1 MSEELKG
8 IEVLGA
14 EVKDL
19 GIGLTVFPSYLDGQT
34 EVLLSW
40 TVGDTEIRSFY
51 TPQSS
56 YRQRKP
62 VEGRTFTAER
72 TPSGQLRE

>member
-1 MSEELKG
+1 LSEELKG

-51 TPQSS
+51 TPQSG